1 MRPTRMSVI
10 AISAFAAL
18 FAWPLRAQAP
28 VTIDSGMD
36 KDAVIKRLGPPLSI
50 RTYGS
55 HTYLSYANGCEKN
68 CGMTDIVTLD
78 SGKVVDAIF
87 RSPERRYAGKSSSPQ
102 MIPASLASSGTP
114 IDSTGPRHV
123 KVPAGYVAP
132 VAVKRVPPEKKAEPE
147 KREEKR
153 EEAKPVAP
161 QTKSMPPQKAPPP
174 VSVKA
179 PPRTA
184 PPPVSVKAPPTK
196 SAPPPASKSPAP
208 TKPPVSAP
216 ATKAGAPP
224 AKRPAVR
231 PDTAKKPAATKKPD

>member
-1 MRPTRMSVI
+1 MRPTRTTVI
-10 AISAFAAL
+10 AISALATL
-18 FAWPLRAQAP
+18 FAWPIRAQAP

-36 KDAVIKRLGPPLSI
+36 RDAVIKRLGPPLSI

-132 VAVKRVPPEKKAEPE
+132 VPVKRVAPEKKVEPE

-161 QTKSMPPQKAPPP
+161 QTKSVPPQKAPPP

-179 PPRTA
+179 PPTRAAT
-184 PPPVSVKAPPTK
+184 
-196 SAPPPASKSPAP
+196 PPASKSPAP
-208 TKPPVSAP
+208 TKSPVSV
-216 ATKAGAPP
+216 P
-224 AKRPAVR
+224 AKRAAAPTAKSPAVR
-231 PDTAKKPAATKKPD
+231 PDTAKKPAATKK